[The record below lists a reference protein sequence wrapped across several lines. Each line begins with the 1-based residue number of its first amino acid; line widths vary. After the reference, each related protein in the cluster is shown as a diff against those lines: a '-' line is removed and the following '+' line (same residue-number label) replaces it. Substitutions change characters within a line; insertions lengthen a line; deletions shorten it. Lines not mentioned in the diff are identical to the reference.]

1 MKKLSAIKNKISQ
14 LSKKKRIALY
24 VSIAVLLCFMG
35 SCSIGMSVDETDP
48 AVVETEATTAA
59 SEETTVESTTA
70 IETTTIEET
79 TSAQNNQ
86 DTTTADS
93 DNSKANNSNSSGVGS
108 GKAEKAN
115 PSSIPAYS
123 DSAYTVIN
131 NNQPNFSKDELKTKG
146 YENYSPL
153 DSYKRCGVA
162 IASVGKDT
170 MPGENEERGSISDIT
185 PSGWKQAKYSDISG
199 SYLWNRCHLIGWQL
213 SAENANEQNL
223 ITGTRYMNTEG
234 MLPFENMVADYIKET
249 NNHVAY
255 RVTPIFEGSNL
266 VASGVQIEAYSVEDN
281 GEGICFNVYCYNVQP
296 GITINY
302 ATGDSSQSG
311 STQSG
316 STKQEQT
323 TAKTQ
328 ASKSSGTQSSKS
340 ATTETTQSTQAQ
352 NKENGS
358 ENVWVSGSGK
368 RYHSNKDCSNMKNP
382 TQITIEEAKNQGKEP
397 CSKCNP

>member
-1 MKKLSAIKNKISQ
+1 MKKLRAIKENKPTRKN
-14 LSKKKRIALY
+14 LIAFF
-24 VSIAVLLCFMG
+24 VSIAIFLCLLG
-35 SCSIGMSVDETDP
+35 SCSCGTD
-48 AVVETEATTAA
+48 TEATDTDITETA
-59 SEETTVESTTA
+59 ETTIENTTA
-70 IETTTIEET
+70 IETTTAEET
-79 TSAQNNQ
+79 TVEESSQS
-86 DTTTADS
+86 TTSADS
-93 DNSKANNSNSSGVGS
+93 NNSDANKNNSSGVGT

-123 DSAYTVIN
+123 GSAYTVIN

-146 YENYSPL
+146 YENYSSL
-153 DSYKRCGVA
+153 DSLGRCGVA

-185 PSGWKQAKYSDISG
+185 PSGWKQAKYSGISG
-199 SYLWNRCHLIGWQL
+199 GYLWNRCHLIGWQL
-213 SAENANEQNL
+213 SAENANKQNL

-302 ATGDSSQSG
+302 TTGDSS
-311 STQSG
+311 QSG

-323 TAKTQ
+323 TT
-328 ASKSSGTQSSKS
+328 KST
-340 ATTETTQSTQAQ
+340 STQQNSNSGNQAKQ
-352 NKENGS
+352 TEQSVKNTEETYILNNNSKKFHDPDCDSVKKMKESNKETYTGS
-358 ENVWVSGSGK
+358 RDDLIKKG
-368 RYHSNKDCSNMKNP
+368 YTPCKN
-382 TQITIEEAKNQGKEP
+382 
-397 CSKCNP
+397 CNP

>member
-35 SCSIGMSVDETDP
+35 SCSVGLSSDETDP
-48 AVVETEATTAA
+48 AVVETEATTVA
-59 SEETTVESTTA
+59 SEETTIENTTA
-70 IETTTIEET
+70 IETTTVEET
-79 TSAQNNQ
+79 TVAQNSQN
-86 DTTTADS
+86 TTSADS
-93 DNSKANNSNSSGVGS
+93 NNSDANKSNSSGVGT

-123 DSAYTVIN
+123 GSAYTVIN

-146 YENYSPL
+146 YENYSSI
-153 DSYKRCGVA
+153 DSLGRCGVA

-185 PSGWKQAKYSDISG
+185 PSGWKQAKYSGISG
-199 SYLWNRCHLIGWQL
+199 GYLWNRCHLIGWQL
-213 SAENANEQNL
+213 SAENANKQNL

-281 GEGICFNVYCYNVQP
+281 GDGICFNVYCYNVQP

-311 STQSG
+311 A
-316 STKQEQT
+316 TKQEQT
-323 TAKTQ
+323 TTKSTATQQNSNSGNQTKQTEQSAKSTEGTYILNKNTKKFH
-328 ASKSSGTQSSKS
+328 KSSCNSVKKMKE
-340 ATTETTQSTQAQ
+340 A
-352 NKENGS
+352 NKETFTGS
-358 ENVWVSGSGK
+358 RNDLISKG
-368 RYHSNKDCSNMKNP
+368 Y
-382 TQITIEEAKNQGKEP
+382 EACEI
-397 CSKCNP
+397 CNP